1 MDWIPALLKHLGL
14 SKSVVA
20 AGFVTSVVLYAGPRI
35 APAYVDP
42 VPREWS
48 PVVVA
53 VLVFSGFLLLLW
65 AAGGV
70 WARLRSNMAAASAA
84 FASHQLNQLEMQF
97 LHALGENPSEP
108 LNLERVDYTVLQLS
122 RLEVLELVDGLRRKG
137 LVSLNPYSL
146 ELVSLTSN
154 GRQRALDIQ
163 RAAKGSAT

>member
-1 MDWIPALLKHLGL
+1 
-14 SKSVVA
+14 
-20 AGFVTSVVLYAGPRI
+20 
-35 APAYVDP
+35 
-42 VPREWS
+42 
-48 PVVVA
+48 
-53 VLVFSGFLLLLW
+53 
-65 AAGGV
+65 
-70 WARLRSNMAAASAA
+70 MAAASAA